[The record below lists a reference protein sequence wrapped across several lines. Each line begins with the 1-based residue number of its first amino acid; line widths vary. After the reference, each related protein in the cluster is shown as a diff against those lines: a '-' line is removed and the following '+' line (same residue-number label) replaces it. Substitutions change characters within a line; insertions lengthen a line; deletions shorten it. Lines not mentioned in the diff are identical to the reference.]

1 MDKSTEIDLSKP
13 PSLAGPG
20 RALVRVVAGPDQGA
34 TCTMRMRLRVGTAV
48 DNNLVLTD
56 PRVSRNHLEIESEES
71 GYRVRDLGSTN
82 GTYYRG
88 AQVGEVLVEHGA
100 EIRVGSTVLRV
111 ERTHEQ
117 ADVITDEQRFGSL
130 VGVSGAMHQV
140 FGLLEAVAPTEATA
154 LILGETGTGKELVA
168 EELHRNSQRRDG
180 PFSVVDCG
188 ALPASLIESE
198 LFGHLTGAF
207 TGAVR
212 DRDGVF
218 ERTPGGTV
226 FLDEISELPLELQ
239 TRLLR
244 VLDKRTVTRLG
255 SDKPTSVDVRLVAA
269 TNRDLAREVK
279 EGSFRQDLYYRLAVV
294 RIVLPPLRERR
305 EDIPLLARFFL
316 WKAGCDDPAR
326 VLTPEIERDLSERS
340 WSGNV
345 RELRN
350 VMERLMVLTDS
361 SDLLGDDGIPD
372 LARQEP
378 SGEGDSDQLERRT
391 LEQLLP
397 DGFLD
402 LDYKTAKAQLL
413 SHFEAVYIQRLAE
426 RHGGNISR
434 IARDAGVDRHVVRK
448 LLEKHKRQSQP
459 EV

>member
-13 PSLAGPG
+13 PSFAGPG

-34 TCTMRMRLRVGTAV
+34 TCTMRVRMRVGTAV

-56 PRVSRNHLEIESEES
+56 PRVSRNHLEIESEEG

-88 AQVGEVLVEHGA
+88 ARVGEVLVEQGA

-111 ERTHEQ
+111 ERSRDHAE
-117 ADVITDEQRFGSL
+117 VITDEQRFGSL
-130 VGVSGAMHQV
+130 VGVSKAMQQV

-207 TGAVR
+207 TGAIR
-212 DRDGVF
+212 DREGVF

-255 SDKPTSVDVRLVAA
+255 SDRPTDVDVRLVAA
-269 TNRDLAREVK
+269 TNRNLAREVK
-279 EGSFRQDLYYRLAVV
+279 EGRFRQDLYYRLAVV
-294 RIVLPPLRERR
+294 RIVVPALRERR

-316 WKAGCDDPAR
+316 WKAGCDDPSR
-326 VLTPEIERDLSERS
+326 VLTPEVERDLADRS

-361 SDLLGDDGIPD
+361 SDLLRDDGIPD
-372 LARQEP
+372 LGRQEP
-378 SGEGDSDQLERRT
+378 ASDDDPDQLERRT

-413 SHFEAVYIQRLAE
+413 SHFEAVYILRLAD
-426 RHGGNISR
+426 RHAGNISR

-448 LLEKHKRQSQP
+448 LLEKHGR
-459 EV
+459 